1 MAIGMSHLRTVVSV
15 VLPQALRIALPP
27 LFGQYM
33 NILKN
38 TSLGMAVGLLELSYR
53 ARQAE
58 AETWKTFQV
67 YAVATLLYI
76 AAIAVLELLAQR
88 LQRRR
93 AYMLPGA

>member
-1 MAIGMSHLRTVVSV
+1 M
-15 VLPQALRIALPP
+15 
-27 LFGQYM
+27 LFR
-33 NILKN
+33 
-38 TSLGMAVGLLELSYR
+38 S

-76 AAIAVLELLAQR
+76 AAIAVLEVLAHA

-93 AYMLPGA
+93 AYAPPGA